1 MPEDLVGN
9 PDSASKMVHN
19 RARNDGRCHLD
30 IANILIPFRNRD
42 EIDRSQFPNNC
53 NWCMN

>member
-42 EIDRSQFPNNC
+42 EINRNQFPNNC